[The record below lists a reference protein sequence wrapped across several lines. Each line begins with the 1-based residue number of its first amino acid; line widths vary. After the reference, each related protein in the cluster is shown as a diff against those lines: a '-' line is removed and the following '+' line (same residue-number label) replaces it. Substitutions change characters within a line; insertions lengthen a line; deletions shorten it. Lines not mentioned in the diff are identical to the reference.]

1 VPLPLKDHF
10 APNELAHYWSVTR
23 QTIYNWIVAGKLEAK
38 KIGGVL
44 RVTRESA
51 ENYEKEFFALE

>member
-1 VPLPLKDHF
+1 MPLPPKEHLT
-10 APNELAHYWSVTR
+10 PYELAGYWSVTR

-51 ENYEKEFFALE
+51 EKHEKELFALE

>member
-1 VPLPLKDHF
+1 MALPPKDHF
-10 APNELAHYWSVTR
+10 APHELADYWSVTR
-23 QTIYNWIVAGKLEAK
+23 QTIYNWICAGKLEAK

-51 ENYEKEFFALE
+51 ESYEKELFEV